1 MSAAPPIVM
10 TREQSD
16 ICASTRPRILV
27 EANAGAGKT
36 TTAALKIARLLEQ
49 GANPSR
55 IVALS
60 YTQPGVQAYFE
71 AFHRLGFA
79 PGLVRAIRVGTLE
92 DFCAAR
98 LKWLENLT
106 VERLGRAEQVR
117 PEVLAAITSARDW
130 ASTRYQGEFALDGP
144 GELAVEGLL
153 DEFAQI
159 KGSMQLLRQD
169 EGFRIT
175 PDSAGEL
182 GRDFTTLAIYQCYE
196 SQRCHFVDAAG
207 EPRVKFRYR
216 GDATYDLARIL
227 SSDDPTFSW
236 ERHPLRL
243 RLDAVILDEMHDTNW
258 AMFTVLQ
265 TLLAV
270 NEGARFLGVGDRD
283 QVIHA
288 QEGADAYFMGP
299 GFAAFIGEP
308 QRLPLT
314 ETRRFGGAIAQPL
327 ARLAHKPY
335 PSHAA
340 VQSRVEIRQVSS
352 ATELI
357 GWINDAL
364 TRRPGL
370 RPDAPRSQLAVLLR
384 HPSAATE
391 LEHGL
396 RRLAI
401 RYQTMGFTSYLERPE
416 VLFVRLLLAG
426 AVGLQEQFRST
437 VLGPAKRAAW
447 EFIGGVMPQTDE
459 TQTAQIVERA
469 TQANF
474 TQFVLPELLRQ
485 SPQQAASRR
494 MQEVIRLAAS
504 DRIEELPRAIAL
516 LDIRQLARRVFV
528 QAEAAEDAER
538 SLQGL
543 VHASQAYG
551 SISEFLRS
559 LLAHDYDAHADKW
572 AGDRIILSSIEAA
585 KGLEFEHVIVPELN
599 QADFDGDR
607 ADERNLF
614 YVAASRARYQLTLV
628 HRPGRAS
635 SYLRHFA
642 AT

>member
-1 MSAAPPIVM
+1 MSAAIPIVM

-16 ICASTRPRILV
+16 ICASTHPRLLV

-36 TTAALKIARLLEQ
+36 TTAAMKIARLVEQ

-55 IVALS
+55 ILALS
-60 YTQPGVQAYFE
+60 YTEPGVQAYLAAFE
-71 AFHRLGFA
+71 RLGFKPELA
-79 PGLVRAIRVGTLE
+79 RAIRVGTLE

-98 LKWLENLT
+98 LKWLENWA
-106 VERLGRAEQVR
+106 VERLTRAEQVR
-117 PEVLAAITSARDW
+117 PAVLAAIAR
-130 ASTRYQGEFALDGP
+130 ARESVSTRYAGEFALDGT
-144 GELAVEGLL
+144 GEFAVEGLL

-159 KGSMQLLRQD
+159 KGSMQLLRQE

-182 GRDFTTLAIYQCYE
+182 GRDFTTLAVYHCYE
-196 SQRCHFVDAAG
+196 SQRCHFVDPAG
-207 EPRVKFRYR
+207 EPRVKFRYA
-216 GDATYDLARIL
+216 GDACYDLARML
-227 SSDDPTFSW
+227 ASDDPSFTW

-243 RLDAVILDEMHDTNW
+243 KLDAVILDEMHDSNW

-265 TLLAV
+265 ALLAV
-270 NEGARFLGVGDRD
+270 NDGVQFLGVGDRD

-288 QEGADAYFMGP
+288 RDGADAYFMGQ

-314 ETRRFGGAIAQPL
+314 ETRRFGAGIAQPL

-340 VQSRVEIRQVSS
+340 LQSRVDIRQAGS

-364 TRRPGL
+364 TRRP
-370 RPDAPRSQLAVLLR
+370 DSPRSQLAVLLR

-401 RYQTMGFTSYLERPE
+401 RYQSVGFTSYLERPE
-416 VLFVRLLLAG
+416 VLFVRLLFAA
-426 AVGLQEQFRST
+426 AVRLPDQFRAALL
-437 VLGPAKRAAW
+437 VPAKRAAW
-447 EFIGGVMPQTDE
+447 EFIGGVMLDADAA
-459 TQTAQIVERA
+459 QTAQVVEQA

-474 TQFVLPELLRQ
+474 VEFVLPALLRQ
-485 SPQQAASRR
+485 TPQQAASRQVQQA
-494 MQEVIRLAAS
+494 MRLAAS
-504 DRIEELPRAIAL
+504 DRVEDLPRAIAA
-516 LDIRQLARRVFV
+516 LDIRQFARRVFV
-528 QAEAAEDAER
+528 QAEAAEDSER

-543 VHASQAYG
+543 VRASQSYA

-559 LLAHDYDAHADKW
+559 LLAHDYDAHAGKW
-572 AGDRIILSSIEAA
+572 AGERIILSSIEAA
-585 KGLEFEHVIVPELN
+585 KGLEFEHVIIPDLN
-599 QADFDGDR
+599 RADFDGDR

-614 YVAASRARYQLTLV
+614 YVAASRARQQLTLV
-628 HRPGRAS
+628 HRPGEAS

-642 AT
+642 SN

>member
-1 MSAAPPIVM
+1 MSVATPIVM

-16 ICASTRPRILV
+16 ICASTHPRLLV

-36 TTAALKIARLLEQ
+36 TTAVMKIARLVEQ

-55 IVALS
+55 ILALS
-60 YTQPGVQAYFE
+60 CTEPGVRAYIE
-71 AFHRLGFA
+71 AFERLGLQPELA
-79 PGLVRAIRVGTLE
+79 RAIRVGTLE

-98 LKWLENLT
+98 LKWLENWA
-106 VERLGRAEQVR
+106 VERLSRAEQVR
-117 PEVLAAITSARDW
+117 PAVLAAIASARESV
-130 ASTRYQGEFALDGP
+130 STRYAEAFLLDGTGEF
-144 GELAVEGLL
+144 AVEGLL

-159 KGSMQLLRQD
+159 KGSMQLLRQG

-207 EPRVKFRYR
+207 EPRVKFRYA
-216 GDATYDLARIL
+216 GDASYDLARIL
-227 SSDDPTFSW
+227 ASDDPLFSW

-243 RLDAVILDEMHDTNW
+243 KLDAVILDEMHDSNW
-258 AMFTVLQ
+258 AVFTVLQ
-265 TLLAV
+265 ALLAV
-270 NEGARFLGVGDRD
+270 NDGVQFLGVGDRD

-288 QEGADAYFMGP
+288 REGADAYFMGQ

-314 ETRRFGGAIAQPL
+314 ETRRFGAGIAQPL

-335 PSHAA
+335 PSHA
-340 VQSRVEIRQVSS
+340 VLESRVEIRQAGS
-352 ATELI
+352 AAELI

-370 RPDAPRSQLAVLLR
+370 RPDSPRSQLALLLR
-384 HPSAATE
+384 HPGAATE

-401 RYQTMGFTSYLERPE
+401 RYQSVGFTSYLERPE
-416 VLFVRLLLAG
+416 VLFLRLLLAA
-426 AVGLQEQFRST
+426 AVGLPDQLRST
-437 VLGPAKRAAW
+437 LLGPAKRAAW
-447 EFIGGVMPQTDE
+447 EFIGGVMLDADE
-459 TQTAQIVERA
+459 AQTAQVVE
-469 TQANF
+469 QASQVNF
-474 TQFVLPELLRQ
+474 VDFVLPALLRQ
-485 SPQQAASRR
+485 TPQQAASRQVQQA
-494 MQEVIRLAAS
+494 MRLAAS
-504 DRIEELPRAIAL
+504 DRIEDLPRAVAA
-516 LDIRQLARRVFV
+516 LDIRKLARRVFV
-528 QAEAAEDAER
+528 QAEAAEDSEA

-543 VHASQAYG
+543 VRASQCYA

-559 LLAHDYDAHADKW
+559 LLAHDYDAHADQW
-572 AGDRIILSSIEAA
+572 AGERIILSSIEAA
-585 KGLEFEHVIVPELN
+585 KGLEFEHVIIPDLN
-599 QADFDGDR
+599 RTDFDGDL

-628 HRPGRAS
+628 HRPGEAS
-635 SYLRHFA
+635 SYLRHFVSS
-642 AT
+642 

>member
-1 MSAAPPIVM
+1 MSAAIPIVM

-16 ICASTRPRILV
+16 ICASTHPRLLV

-36 TTAALKIARLLEQ
+36 TTAAMKIARLVEQ

-55 IVALS
+55 ILALS
-60 YTQPGVQAYFE
+60 YTEPGVQAYLAAFE
-71 AFHRLGFA
+71 RLGLKPELA
-79 PGLVRAIRVGTLE
+79 RAIRVGTLE

-98 LKWLENLT
+98 LKWLENWA
-106 VERLGRAEQVR
+106 VERLTRAEQVR
-117 PEVLAAITSARDW
+117 PAVLAAIASARESV
-130 ASTRYQGEFALDGP
+130 STRYAGEFALDGT
-144 GELAVEGLL
+144 GEFAVEGLL

-159 KGSMQLLRQD
+159 KGSMQLLRQE

-182 GRDFTTLAIYQCYE
+182 GRDFTTLAVYHCYE
-196 SQRCHFVDAAG
+196 SQRCHFVDPAG
-207 EPRVKFRYR
+207 EPRVKFRYA
-216 GDATYDLARIL
+216 GDATYDLARML
-227 SSDDPTFSW
+227 ASDDPSFIW

-243 RLDAVILDEMHDTNW
+243 KLDAVILDEMHDSNW
-258 AMFTVLQ
+258 AIFTVLQ
-265 TLLAV
+265 ALLAV
-270 NEGARFLGVGDRD
+270 NDGVQFLGVGDRD

-288 QEGADAYFMGP
+288 RDGADAYFMGQ

-314 ETRRFGGAIAQPL
+314 ETRRFGAGIAQPL

-340 VQSRVEIRQVSS
+340 LQSRVEIRQAGS

-364 TRRPGL
+364 TRRP
-370 RPDAPRSQLAVLLR
+370 DSPRSQLAVLLR

-401 RYQTMGFTSYLERPE
+401 RYQSVGFTSYLERPE
-416 VLFVRLLLAG
+416 VLFVRLLFAA
-426 AVGLQEQFRST
+426 AVRLPDQFR
-437 VLGPAKRAAW
+437 VALLVPAKRAAW
-447 EFIGGVMPQTDE
+447 EFIGGVMLDADAA
-459 TQTAQIVERA
+459 QTAQVVEQA

-474 TQFVLPELLRQ
+474 VEFVLPALLRQ
-485 SPQQAASRR
+485 TPQQAASRQVQQAMR
-494 MQEVIRLAAS
+494 RAAS
-504 DRIEELPRAIAL
+504 DRVEDLPRAIAA
-516 LDIRQLARRVFV
+516 LDIRQFARRVFV
-528 QAEAAEDAER
+528 QAEAAEDSER

-543 VHASQAYG
+543 VRASQSYA

-559 LLAHDYDAHADKW
+559 LLAHDYDAHAGKW
-572 AGDRIILSSIEAA
+572 AGERIILSSIEAA
-585 KGLEFEHVIVPELN
+585 KGLEFEHVIIPDLN
-599 QADFDGDR
+599 RADFDGDR

-614 YVAASRARYQLTLV
+614 YVAASRARQQLTLV
-628 HRPGRAS
+628 HRPGEAS

-642 AT
+642 SN

>member
-1 MSAAPPIVM
+1 MSTPIVM
-10 TREQSD
+10 TREQGE
-16 ICASTRPRILV
+16 ICACTHPRILV

-36 TTAALKIARLLEQ
+36 TTAALKIARLIEQ

-60 YTQPGVQAYFE
+60 YTGPGVQAYFE
-71 AFHRLGFA
+71 AFHRLGFTPELA
-79 PGLVRAIRVGTLE
+79 RAIRVGTLE

-117 PEVLAAITSARDW
+117 PEVLAAIASARDW
-130 ASTRYQGEFALDGP
+130 ASTRYAGEFALDGT

-169 EGFRIT
+169 EGFRIS

-182 GRDFTTLAIYQCYE
+182 GRDFTTLAVYQHYE

-207 EPRVKFRYR
+207 EPRVKFRYA
-216 GDATYDLARIL
+216 GDATYDLARL
-227 SSDDPTFSW
+227 LASDDPSFGW

-265 TLLAV
+265 SLLAV
-270 NEGARFLGVGDRD
+270 NDGVKFLGVGDRD

-288 QEGADAYFMGP
+288 RDGADAWFMGP

-308 QRLPLT
+308 RRLPLT
-314 ETRRFGGAIAQPL
+314 ETRRFGSAIAQPL

-335 PSHAA
+335 PSQAA
-340 VQSRVEIRQVSS
+340 VPSRVEVRQAGS
-352 ATELI
+352 ASELI

-364 TRRPGL
+364 TRRSGL
-370 RPDAPRSQLAVLLR
+370 RPDSPRSQLALLLR

-396 RRLAI
+396 RRQAI
-401 RYQTMGFTSYLERPE
+401 RYQTVGFTSYLERPE
-416 VLFVRLLLAG
+416 VLLLRLLLAQ
-426 AVGLQEQFRST
+426 AVGLPDQFRST
-437 VLGPAKRAAW
+437 VLGPAKRASW
-447 EFIGGVMPQTDE
+447 EFIGGVMPQADE
-459 TQTAQIVERA
+459 ARTAQIIEHA

-474 TQFVLPELLRQ
+474 FQFVLPELLRQ
-485 SPQQAASRR
+485 TPQQAASRQVQQA
-494 MQEVIRLAAS
+494 MRLAAS
-504 DRIEELPRAIAL
+504 DRIEDLPRVMAM

-543 VHASQAYG
+543 VHASQTYA
-551 SISEFLRS
+551 SISAFLRS

-572 AGDRIILSSIEAA
+572 ADERIILSSIEAA
-585 KGLEFEHVIVPELN
+585 KGLEFEHVIVPDLN
-599 QADFDGDR
+599 RKDFDGEMP
-607 ADERNLF
+607 DERNLF
-614 YVAASRARYQLTLV
+614 YVAASRAKYQLTLV
-628 HRPGRAS
+628 HRPGEAS
-635 SYLRHFA
+635 RYLRHFA
-642 AT
+642 SI

>member
-1 MSAAPPIVM
+1 MSTPIVM
-10 TREQSD
+10 TREQSE
-16 ICASTRPRILV
+16 ICACTHPRILL

-36 TTAALKIARLLEQ
+36 TTAALKIARLIEQ

-60 YTQPGVQAYFE
+60 YTEPGVQAYFE
-71 AFHRLGFA
+71 AFHRLGFTPELA
-79 PGLVRAIRVGTLE
+79 RAIRVGTLE

-106 VERLGRAEQVR
+106 VERLSRAEQVR
-117 PEVLAAITSARDW
+117 PEVLAAIASARDW
-130 ASTRYQGEFALDGP
+130 ASTRYAGEFALDGT
-144 GELAVEGLL
+144 GEFAVEGLL

-169 EGFRIT
+169 EGFRIS
-175 PDSAGEL
+175 PDSTGEL
-182 GRDFTTLAIYQCYE
+182 GRDFTTLAVYQHYE

-207 EPRVKFRYR
+207 EPRVKFRYA
-216 GDATYDLARIL
+216 GDATYDLARL
-227 SSDDPTFSW
+227 LASDDPSFGW

-265 TLLAV
+265 SLLAV
-270 NEGARFLGVGDRD
+270 NDGVKFLGVGDRD

-288 QEGADAYFMGP
+288 RDGADAWFMGP

-314 ETRRFGGAIAQPL
+314 ETRRFGSAIAQPL

-335 PSHAA
+335 PSQAA
-340 VQSRVEIRQVSS
+340 ASSRVEVRQASS
-352 ATELI
+352 ASELI

-370 RPDAPRSQLAVLLR
+370 RPDSPRSQLAVLLR

-396 RRLAI
+396 RRQAI
-401 RYQTMGFTSYLERPE
+401 RYQTVGFTSYLERPE
-416 VLFVRLLLAG
+416 VLLLRLLLAR
-426 AVGLQEQFRST
+426 AVGLPDQFRST
-437 VLGPAKRAAW
+437 VLGPAKRASW
-447 EFIGGVMPQTDE
+447 EFIGGVMPQADE
-459 TQTAQIVERA
+459 ARTAEIIERA

-474 TQFVLPELLRQ
+474 VEFVLPELLRQ
-485 SPQQAASRR
+485 TPHQAASRR
-494 MQEVIRLAAS
+494 VQEAMRLAAS
-504 DRIEELPRAIAL
+504 DRIEDLPRAIAA

-543 VHASQAYG
+543 VHASQTYA
-551 SISEFLRS
+551 SISAFLRS

-572 AGDRIILSSIEAA
+572 AGERIILSSIEAA
-585 KGLEFEHVIVPELN
+585 KGLEFEHVIIPELN
-599 QADFDGDR
+599 RKDFDGEMP
-607 ADERNLF
+607 DERNLF
-614 YVAASRARYQLTLV
+614 YVAASRAKYQLTLV
-628 HRPGRAS
+628 HRPGEAS
-635 SYLRHFA
+635 RYLRHFA
-642 AT
+642 PN

>member
-1 MSAAPPIVM
+1 MSAAIPIVM

-16 ICASTRPRILV
+16 ICASTHPRLLV

-36 TTAALKIARLLEQ
+36 TTAAMKIARLVEQ

-55 IVALS
+55 ILALS
-60 YTQPGVQAYFE
+60 YTEPGVQAYLAAFE
-71 AFHRLGFA
+71 RLGFQPELA
-79 PGLVRAIRVGTLE
+79 GAIRVGTLE

-98 LKWLENLT
+98 LKWLENWA
-106 VERLGRAEQVR
+106 VERLRRAEQVR
-117 PEVLAAITSARDW
+117 PAVLAAIASARE
-130 ASTRYQGEFALDGP
+130 SVPSRYAGEFALDGT
-144 GELAVEGLL
+144 GEFAVEGLL
-153 DEFAQI
+153 DAFAQI
-159 KGSMQLLRQD
+159 KGSMQLLRQE

-182 GRDFTTLAIYQCYE
+182 GRDFTTLAVYQCYE

-207 EPRVKFRYR
+207 EPRVKFRYA
-216 GDATYDLARIL
+216 GDASYDLARIL
-227 SSDDPTFSW
+227 ASDDPSFTW

-243 RLDAVILDEMHDTNW
+243 RLDAVILDEMHDSNW

-265 TLLAV
+265 ALLAV
-270 NEGARFLGVGDRD
+270 NDGVRFLGVGDRD

-288 QEGADAYFMGP
+288 RDGAEAYFMGQ

-314 ETRRFGGAIAQPL
+314 ETRRFGAEIAQPL
-327 ARLAHKPY
+327 ARLARKPY

-340 VQSRVEIRQVSS
+340 LESRVAIRQAGS
-352 ATELI
+352 AAELI

-364 TRRPGL
+364 TRH
-370 RPDAPRSQLAVLLR
+370 PDSPRSQLAVLLR

-401 RYQTMGFTSYLERPE
+401 RYQSVGFTSYLERPE
-416 VLFVRLLLAG
+416 VLFVRLLFAA
-426 AVGLQEQFRST
+426 AVRLPDQFRTTLLAS
-437 VLGPAKRAAW
+437 AKRAAW
-447 EFIGGVMPQTDE
+447 EFIGGVMLDADAA
-459 TQTAQIVERA
+459 QTAQVVEQA

-474 TQFVLPELLRQ
+474 VEFVLPALLRQ
-485 SPQQAASRR
+485 TPQQAASRR
-494 MQEVIRLAAS
+494 IQQAMQLAAS
-504 DRIEELPRAIAL
+504 DRIEDLPRAMAA
-516 LDIRQLARRVFV
+516 LDIRQLARRVLV
-528 QAEAAEDAER
+528 HAEAAEASEL

-543 VHASQAYG
+543 VRASQSYA

-559 LLAHDYDAHADKW
+559 LLAHDYDAHAEKW
-572 AGDRIILSSIEAA
+572 AGERIVLSSIEAA
-585 KGLEFEHVIVPELN
+585 KGLEFERVIVPDLN
-599 QADFDGDR
+599 RTDFDGDR

-614 YVAASRARYQLTLV
+614 YVAASRAKRQLTLV
-628 HRPGRAS
+628 HRPGEAS
-635 SYLRHFA
+635 SYLRHFVPN
-642 AT
+642 

>member
-1 MSAAPPIVM
+1 MSAAIPIVM

-16 ICASTRPRILV
+16 ICASTHPRLLV

-36 TTAALKIARLLEQ
+36 TTAAMKIARLVEQ

-55 IVALS
+55 ILALS
-60 YTQPGVQAYFE
+60 YTEPGVQAYLAAFE
-71 AFHRLGFA
+71 RLGFRPELA
-79 PGLVRAIRVGTLE
+79 QAIRIGTLE

-98 LKWLENLT
+98 LKWLENWA
-106 VERLGRAEQVR
+106 VERLSRAEQVR
-117 PEVLAAITSARDW
+117 PAVLAAIASARE
-130 ASTRYQGEFALDGP
+130 SVPGRYAGEFALDGT
-144 GELAVEGLL
+144 GEFAVEGLL

-159 KGSMQLLRQD
+159 KGSMQLLRQE

-182 GRDFTTLAIYQCYE
+182 GRDFTTLAVYHCYE

-207 EPRVKFRYR
+207 EPRVKFRYA

-227 SSDDPTFSW
+227 SSDDPSFTW

-243 RLDAVILDEMHDTNW
+243 KLDAVILDEMHDSNW

-265 TLLAV
+265 ALLAV
-270 NEGARFLGVGDRD
+270 NDGVRFLGVGDRD
-283 QVIHA
+283 LVIHA
-288 QEGADAYFMGP
+288 RDGAEAYFMGP

-314 ETRRFGGAIAQPL
+314 ETRRFGAGIAQPL

-335 PSHAA
+335 PSHSGLE
-340 VQSRVEIRQVSS
+340 SRVEIRQAGS
-352 ATELI
+352 AAELI

-364 TRRPGL
+364 TRRP
-370 RPDAPRSQLAVLLR
+370 DSPRSQLAVLLR

-401 RYQTMGFTSYLERPE
+401 RYQSVGFTSYLERPE
-416 VLFVRLLLAG
+416 VLFVRLLFAA
-426 AVGLQEQFRST
+426 AVRLPDQFRAT
-437 VLGPAKRAAW
+437 LLAPAKRAAW
-447 EFIGGVMPQTDE
+447 EFIGGVMLDADAA
-459 TQTAQIVERA
+459 QTAQLVE
-469 TQANF
+469 QASQVNF
-474 TQFVLPELLRQ
+474 VEFVLPALLRQ
-485 SPQQAASRR
+485 TPQQAASRQVQQA
-494 MQEVIRLAAS
+494 MQLAAS
-504 DRIEELPRAIAL
+504 DRIEDLPRAMAA

-528 QAEAAEDAER
+528 QAEAAEDSEL

-543 VHASQAYG
+543 VRASQSYA
-551 SISEFLRS
+551 SISAFLRS
-559 LLAHDYDAHADKW
+559 LLAHDYDAHAEKW
-572 AGDRIILSSIEAA
+572 AGERIVLSSIEAA
-585 KGLEFEHVIVPELN
+585 KGLEFEHVIIPDLN
-599 QADFDGDR
+599 RTDFDGDR

-628 HRPGRAS
+628 HRPGEAS
-635 SYLRHFA
+635 SYLRHFVPN
-642 AT
+642 